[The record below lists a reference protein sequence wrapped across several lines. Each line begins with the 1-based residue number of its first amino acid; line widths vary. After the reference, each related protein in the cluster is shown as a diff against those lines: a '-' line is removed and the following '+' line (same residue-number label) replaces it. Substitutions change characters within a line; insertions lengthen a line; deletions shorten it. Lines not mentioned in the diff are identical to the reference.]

1 MDKVWWNHITKAH
14 KFFEDIVE
22 TAVKGSSMLLSLP
35 ASVPWK
41 ETLIEMIGE
50 RLQLENPKNAFQK
63 ISCPKEEPGEYLLT
77 NYCKKEIRLKYRY
90 GMSYAQFLGACQETV
105 LNDRYIWIS
114 DVSKEKCEEW
124 LEFIE
129 EYNKNV
135 VNKTPAIFI
144 LEINEEGMER
154 KAKKGIKTIA
164 FNQNIGN
171 YDKYAF
177 CALAASETNCKE
189 YLRPYLAELVS
200 ILCSEDVELCAECVE
215 NGIEF
220 LKNPYQ
226 TIKRIIETDVRSN
239 GEEYQFNKTE
249 KEMESLI
256 WEVQLKTVFPLIE
269 KYRKHQISAYTEI
282 ITREL
287 PIRNGYGQ
295 DINEP
300 EEVEIGVLYYLIGK
314 SSIKISEKEYQELKD
329 YRNARN
335 NLAHMKILE
344 LGTVEQILKK

>member
-164 FNQNIGN
+164 FNQNIGD

-215 NGIEF
+215 KGMEF

-226 TIKRIIETDVRSN
+226 TIKSIIETDVRSN
-239 GEEYQFNKTE
+239 GEEYQFDKTE

-269 KYRKHQISAYTEI
+269 KYRKRMISSYRGI

-295 DINEP
+295 SINEP

-314 SSIKISEKEYQELKD
+314 SSLKISEKEYMELEN

-335 NLAHMKILE
+335 CLAHMRILE
-344 LGTVEQILKK
+344 LSTIEQILKK